1 MNGENT
7 DLYFMIGGGILAMGG
22 MAGVIYFII
31 KQLQDPAVVGGS
43 CTTRSDCPENQRCR
57 IVDGPPGECVDENI
71 LCQEGNCL
79 TDSNGDPIQ
88 CLFDHNCSTS
98 PSPPPYCNGANPGA
112 SPKIFGVCSNTQSS
126 DGPPPPPGC
135 LNADCTLGAN
145 SLGWER
151 AAQEAHEQ
159 MGFDIAANG
168 RLSSGGIS
176 SNQVNFIYPRECC
189 PNDAAHQNITTR
201 PSHGRNARRFATA
214 PCSGSQNCANT
225 YKQNP
230 PQWWINDTRLGYSRL
245 QIEGESDA
253 SL

>member
-1 MNGENT
+1 MAGENT
-7 DLYFMIGGGILAMGG
+7 ELYAMAVVGIVVLGAA
-22 MAGVIYFII
+22 AGLLYWII

-43 CTTRSDCPENQRCR
+43 CTTQSDCPENQRCR

-71 LCQEGNCL
+71 LCREGDCL
-79 TDSNGDPIQ
+79 TDSNGNPIQ

-112 SPKIFGVCSNTQSS
+112 SPKIFGVGSNTQSS
-126 DGPPPPPGC
+126 TAPPPPPGC

-145 SLGWER
+145 SEAWEV
-151 AAQEAHEQ
+151 AAQAAHEQ

-189 PNDAAHQNITTR
+189 PNDAAMQNITTK
-201 PSHGRNARRFATA
+201 PSHGRDKRTRTS
-214 PCSGSQNCANT
+214 CQSTSQNCAYT

-230 PQWWINDTRLGYSRL
+230 PEWWIDDTRLGYSRL
-245 QIEGESDA
+245 MIEGETDA
-253 SL
+253 SV